1 MSEAKMAPINFDN
14 VEKVAAFF
22 IAPDGLEMNQKMHEL
37 KQAGYDDLE
46 IGIGAKMAIQACL
59 IVIFG
64 NGTENTLL
72 KKFEPPKA

>member
-1 MSEAKMAPINFDN
+1 MSEAKMAPVNFNN
-14 VEKVAAFF
+14 VEKVAAFL
-22 IAPDGLEMNQKMHEL
+22 ITPDGLEMNQKMHKL

-46 IGIGAKMAIQACL
+46 IDIGAKMAIQACF

-72 KKFEPPKA
+72 KNFEPTKA